1 MKGNKLL
8 KPSFV
13 PTSSNW
19 TEAFRECGGTGKTDF
34 KWTLKFQDRQTG
46 AKFLKAV
53 ELRAKRTSNGHKS
66 NRIVKLTAQELC
78 ESRGGRPELPVTN
91 TPWSLCTLRRTL
103 NIVKL
108 TWKLRWLVQCER
120 RGKVVSC
127 NVLSV
132 FSFLKRNE
140 Y

>member
-19 TEAFRECGGTGKTDF
+19 TEAFSFRECGGTGKTDF

-53 ELRAKRTSNGHKS
+53 ELRGKRTLNRNKS
-66 NRIVKLTAQELC
+66 YRIVKLRAQELC

-91 TPWSLCTLRRTL
+91 NPWSL
-103 NIVKL
+103 
-108 TWKLRWLVQCER
+108 
-120 RGKVVSC
+120 
-127 NVLSV
+127 
-132 FSFLKRNE
+132 
-140 Y
+140 

>member
-34 KWTLKFQDRQTG
+34 KRTLKFQDRQNG
-46 AKFLKAV
+46 VKFLKAV
-53 ELRAKRTSNGHKS
+53 ELRGKRTLNGHKS
-66 NRIVKLTAQELC
+66 YRIVQLRAQELC

-91 TPWSLCTLRRTL
+91 NPWPL
-103 NIVKL
+103 
-108 TWKLRWLVQCER
+108 
-120 RGKVVSC
+120 
-127 NVLSV
+127 
-132 FSFLKRNE
+132 
-140 Y
+140 